1 MQAVVP
7 AAGEGT
13 RLRPL
18 TDETPKAL
26 VEVAEKPILTHCFEQ
41 LVELGVDELIV
52 VVGYESE
59 AIRERYGEAFEGTP
73 ISYAEQAEQRGLA
86 HAIAQAEPHVDGA
99 FLVMNGDNVLRGNLE
114 EVVERFRRDDV
125 DGVLLVD
132 EVSETEA
139 RHTGVIDLSADGTVR
154 SIVEKP
160 ENPPSRLVTTGFA
173 ALPLETIEAC
183 RRIEPSG
190 RDEYELPDALTLLV
204 EEGTRIETI
213 ELDGW
218 RVNVNTPAD
227 VERAET
233 LL

>member
-1 MQAVVP
+1 MRAVVP

-18 TDETPKAL
+18 TDDTPKAL
-26 VEVAEKPILTHCFEQ
+26 IEVAGRPILTHCFER
-41 LVELGVDELIV
+41 LVALDVEELIV
-52 VVGYESE
+52 VVGYGGER
-59 AIRERYGEAFEGTP
+59 IVDRYGEAFEGTP
-73 ISYAEQAEQRGLA
+73 IGYVEQEEQRGLA
-86 HAIAQAEPHVDGA
+86 HAIAQAEPHVDGP
-99 FLVMNGDNVLRGNLE
+99 FFTMNGDNVIRGNLE
-114 EVVERFRRDDV
+114 EVAERFRDDV

-132 EVSETEA
+132 EVSEAEA
-139 RHTGVIDLSADGTVR
+139 RHTGVIDLSAEGTVR

-173 ALPLETIEAC
+173 ALPPGTIEAC
-183 RRIEPSG
+183 KRIEPSG
-190 RDEYELPDALTLLV
+190 RGEYELADALTLLV
-204 EEGTRIETI
+204 EEGARIETV

-227 VERAET
+227 VEHAET

>member
-18 TDETPKAL
+18 TEDTPKAL
-26 VEVAEKPILTHCFEQ
+26 IEVAGRPILVHCFER
-41 LVELGVDELIV
+41 LTELGVEELIV
-52 VVGYESE
+52 VIGYGGERIVERCGES
-59 AIRERYGEAFEGTP
+59 FDGTP
-73 ISYAEQAEQRGLA
+73 ISYVEQEEQRGLA
-86 HAIAQAEPHVDGA
+86 HAIAQAESRVEGP
-99 FLVMNGDNVLRGNLE
+99 FFTMNGDNVLRGNLE
-114 EVVERFRRDDV
+114 EVAERFSRDDV

-139 RHTGVIDLSADGTVR
+139 RHTGVIDLAADGTVR

-173 ALPLETIEAC
+173 ALPPETIEAC

-190 RDEYELPDALTLLV
+190 RDEYELADALTLLV
-204 EEGTRIETI
+204 EEGARIETVA
-213 ELDGW
+213 LDGW

>member
-1 MQAVVP
+1 MQAIVP

-18 TDETPKAL
+18 TEDTPKGL
-26 VEVAEKPILTHCFEQ
+26 IEVDGKAILTHCFER
-41 LVELGVDELIV
+41 LVELGANELLV
-52 VVGYESE
+52 VIGYEG
-59 AIRERYGEAFEGTP
+59 ERIVEQYGEAFEGTP
-73 ISYAEQAEQRGLA
+73 ITYVGQDVRRGLA
-86 HAIAQAEPHVDGA
+86 HAIALTEPHVEGP
-99 FLVMNGDNVLRGNLE
+99 FYVMNGDNVIRGNLE
-114 EVVERFRRDDV
+114 DVAERFRDGNV

-132 EVSETEA
+132 EVSREEA
-139 RHTGVIDLSADGTVR
+139 RHTGVIDRGPDGTVR

-160 ENPPSRLVTTGFA
+160 DNPPSRLVTTGFA
-173 ALPLETIEAC
+173 ALPPETVEAC

-190 RDEYELPDALTLLV
+190 RSEYELPDALTLLI
-204 EEGTRIETI
+204 EGGARIETVRL
-213 ELDGW
+213 EGW

>member
-26 VEVAEKPILTHCFEQ
+26 IEVGGKPILTHCFEQ

-59 AIRERYGEAFEGTP
+59 AIREHYGEAFEGTP

-86 HAIAQAEPHVDGA
+86 HAIAQAEPHVDGP

-132 EVSETEA
+132 EVSEAEA
-139 RHTGVIDLSADGTVR
+139 RHTGVIDLSAEGTVR

-173 ALPLETIEAC
+173 ALPPETIEAC

-204 EEGTRIETI
+204 EEGARIETI

>member
-18 TDETPKAL
+18 TDDTPKAL
-26 VEVAEKPILTHCFEQ
+26 IEVGGKAILVHCFER
-41 LVELGVDELIV
+41 LTELSVEELIV
-52 VVGYESE
+52 VVGYGGERIVERCGES
-59 AIRERYGEAFEGTP
+59 FDGTP
-73 ISYAEQAEQRGLA
+73 ISYVEQEEQRGLA
-86 HAIAQAEPHVDGA
+86 HAIAQAESRVEGP
-99 FLVMNGDNVLRGNLE
+99 FFTMNGDNVLRGNLE
-114 EVVERFRRDDV
+114 EVAERFSRDDV

-132 EVSETEA
+132 EVSEAEA
-139 RHTGVIDLSADGTVR
+139 RHTGVIDLAADGTVR

-173 ALPLETIEAC
+173 ALPPETIEAC

-190 RDEYELPDALTLLV
+190 RGEYELADALTLLV
-204 EEGTRIETI
+204 EEGARIETVA
-213 ELDGW
+213 LDGW

>member
-7 AAGEGT
+7 AAGKGT
-13 RLRPL
+13 RLRAL
-18 TDETPKAL
+18 TEETPKAL
-26 VEVAEKPILTHCFEQ
+26 VEVDGKPILARCFEQ
-41 LVELGVDELIV
+41 LTELGVDELIV
-52 VVGYESE
+52 VIGYEG
-59 AIRERYGEAFEGTP
+59 ERIAERFGEAFEGTP
-73 ISYAEQAEQRGLA
+73 ITYVEQAEQRGLA
-86 HAIAQAEPHVDGA
+86 HAIAQAEPHVTGP

-132 EVSETEA
+132 EVSEVEA
-139 RHTGVIDLSADGTVR
+139 RHTGVIDLSAEDTVR

-173 ALPLETIEAC
+173 ALPPETIEAC

-190 RDEYELPDALTLLV
+190 RGEYELPDALTLLI
-204 EEGTRIETI
+204 EEGARIETV